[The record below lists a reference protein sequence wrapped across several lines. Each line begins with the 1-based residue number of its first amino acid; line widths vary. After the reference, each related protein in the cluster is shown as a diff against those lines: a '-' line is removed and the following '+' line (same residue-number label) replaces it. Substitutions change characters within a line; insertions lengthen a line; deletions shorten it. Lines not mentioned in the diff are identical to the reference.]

1 MVFLKN
7 ILSAKARIITYLSIL
22 SLILVLGLQVYVV
35 YDYFRLTRSALS
47 KEINRIFDD
56 ACDKELS
63 LRFRSFSSYSG
74 NSSGVGIATS
84 SKNKDVVVYDFD
96 KMKVDKKNVV
106 GLLKTMV
113 SDFTNKRAPLNLQLL
128 DSITRITL
136 KDHNINPEFSI
147 CLSNRQSGKRT
158 YSTKTFNA
166 DVNSQFVITSKLHPL
181 AYDQQQSLQLILLNP
196 LSNIIKRMGLLL
208 TGSMLLALL
217 CLYGIWFLFRTLA
230 YQKQLN
236 AMKNDFFGHT
246 AHELK
251 RPVAHLMMALEALS
265 RPSID
270 ENKLK
275 KERYLAISKEATR
288 DMSEKIAM
296 IMTLSMAEEGMFR
309 LNYSE
314 FDLNEVIEVLKE
326 KFTAVAEKSV
336 SIYVQNIDKKT
347 MISADKEHLTQSLAN
362 LIDNAIKYSNESVHI
377 IISVQRKGKDLI
389 LCVKDDGIGIAQDK
403 ISSVF
408 QKYTRL
414 NTVEGSP
421 AGFGIGLSYVKTVIE
436 KHAGRIEVISELTK
450 GSEFKIQIPVLSYS

>member
-1 MVFLKN
+1 MIFFKN

-35 YDYFRLTRSALS
+35 YDYFRLTRYALS
-47 KEINRIFDD
+47 KEINRAFDE
-56 ACDKELS
+56 ACEKEVS
-63 LRFRSFSSYSG
+63 LRFKSLFSFKGSSPKMKVS
-74 NSSGVGIATS
+74 TS
-84 SKNKDVVVYDFD
+84 SKDKDVVVYDFD
-96 KMKVDKKNVV
+96 KMNVDKKNVM
-106 GLLKTMV
+106 GLFNSMV
-113 SDFTNKRAPLNLQLL
+113 SDFTNKRIPLNLQLL

-136 KDHNINPEFSI
+136 EKHNINPEFSI
-147 CLSNRQSGKRT
+147 CLDNKQSGKRIF
-158 YSTKTFNA
+158 STKTFNA
-166 DVNSQFVITSKLHPL
+166 DINSRFVITSKLHPL

-208 TGSMLLALL
+208 AGSILLALL

-326 KFTAVAEKSV
+326 KFTAVAEKCV
-336 SIYVQNIDKKT
+336 SIYVQNIEEKT
-347 MISADKEHLTQSLAN
+347 MISADKEHLTQSIAN
-362 LIDNAIKYSNESVHI
+362 LIDNAIKYSNDSVHI
-377 IISVQRKGKDLI
+377 TISVQSKGKDLI
-389 LCVKDDGIGIAQDK
+389 LCVKDNGIGIAQDK

-436 KHAGRIEVISELTK
+436 KHAGRIEVISELAK
-450 GSEFKIQIPVLSYS
+450 GSEFKIQMPVLS